1 MSYRSIFGDDLSE
14 HDLEIIIDS
23 GIARAEWDSITRR
36 AEQYSQ
42 RYGPQRTIRFVGNLL
57 RGAGVAAA
65 AIAALSKAAVTRPR
79 ENQQEGKRLREAND
93 AGPPHKIP
101 RDDDSEEPAPRDDIV
116 PKSLPNLTAEEQAS
130 KMPEGTG
137 SGNDAGLSETPIDE
151 ITSIHRGP
159 PNYTFASL
167 PWYYDRQDY
176 VTNTSTHGWTFR
188 MTSPYDVSVTGT
200 IQDDNVGAGEN
211 KNVVMATAEPDG
223 SAQSAR
229 WFDFYKSIYKFY
241 HVISCRWHLSIE
253 NMATEPIW
261 VHTYYSNEVDRPRLA
276 TNRDILMWPD
286 VKSHYVGAAANAI
299 LSTGLTETGH
309 ANPSAENAETGGA
322 LAGAINFEDGNLVT
336 PRGPSNIL
344 VTSGTYKPGDY
355 KRDIRLD
362 SEVENWTSVT
372 TNPALSERFSF
383 RVKPQWDAQNLAAG
397 DANNYGRTLN
407 YRWVFKC
414 EYLVEFKELQDGI
427 KYPIQDQPLTITIN
441 QLQGVK

>member
-42 RYGPQRTIRFVGNLL
+42 RYGPQRTVRFVGNLL

-65 AIAALSKAAVTRPR
+65 AVAALSKAAVTRPR
-79 ENQQEGKRLREAND
+79 ENQQEGKRLRVDND

-101 RDDDSEEPAPRDDIV
+101 RDDIQ
-116 PKSLPNLTAEEQAS
+116 PKSLPNLTAEEQAR
-130 KMPEGTG
+130 MPEGTG

-151 ITSIHRGP
+151 ITTIHRGP

-188 MTSPYDVSVTGT
+188 MTSPYDVSVTGVPT
-200 IQDDNVGAGEN
+200 DDNTGTGEN
-211 KNVVMATAEPDG
+211 KNVVMAPAEPDSG
-223 SAQSAR
+223 AQAAR

-241 HVISCRWHLSIE
+241 HVISCRWFLTIE
-253 NMATEPIW
+253 NMMTEPIW
-261 VHTYYSNEVDRPRLA
+261 VHIYYSNEVDRPRLA

-299 LSTGLTETGH
+299 TGTGWVETGQ
-309 ANPSAENAETGGA
+309 ANANAENAENGGV
-322 LAGAINFEDGNLVT
+322 LPGGINFEDGNLVT
-336 PRGPSNIL
+336 PRGPSNVL
-344 VTSGTYKPGDY
+344 TTGGVYKPGDY

-362 SEVENWTSVT
+362 SDVENWTSVT
-372 TNPALSERFSF
+372 TNPALSERLSF

-407 YRWVFKC
+407 YRWVYKC
-414 EYLVEFKELQDGI
+414 EYLVEFKELQEGI